1 MKRALVRHDPR
12 QPYIGPPCAGVLLTH
27 AAPPVSPAPA
37 PWIAIDPALLA
48 KPVAPSELGRRYRQ
62 SRQAGIRSAW
72 IAGALCGQACTE
84 IGINLVLGPDVA
96 LGGLSDDADAVVALG
111 RAWAMGLTASGVMP
125 MLTPY
130 PGHPAGLHGQGA
142 IELSPGDLILDATRP
157 VRELGPMA
165 PFVLAS
171 EHIYR
176 AIDSSPLEHS
186 AHALTWADTVT
197 GYSGVVIGK
206 GRAAIMAGCDWALCD
221 ASELGDIP
229 ELTRP
234 MPQPKPSRPLDRA
247 ALTDELAGLGN

>member
-12 QPYIGPPCAGVLLTH
+12 QPYIGPPCAGVWLTH

-37 PWIAIDPALLA
+37 PWIAIDPALLDQ
-48 KPVAPSELGRRYRQ
+48 PVSPRELGRRYQQ

-72 IAGALCGQACTE
+72 IAGALCGQACIE
-84 IGINLVLGPDVA
+84 IGVNLVVGPNVA
-96 LGGLSDDADAVVALG
+96 LGGLSDDADSVVALG

-130 PGHPAGLHGQGA
+130 PGHPAGVHGRRA
-142 IELSPGDLILDATRP
+142 IELEPGDLILEATRP
-157 VRELGPMA
+157 LRELGPMA

-171 EHIYR
+171 ERIYR

-197 GYSGVVIGK
+197 GYSGVVIGT
-206 GRAAIMAGCDWALCD
+206 GSEAITAGCDWALCD
-221 ASELGDIP
+221 TDELGDIP
-229 ELTRP
+229 ELTGP
-234 MPQPKPSRPLDRA
+234 MPQPKPPRQLDRI
-247 ALTDELAGLGN
+247 ALADELAGLGV